1 VAELDSIPM
10 KIKTLLPF
18 CFVLFL
24 WSPILSSE
32 SKVIHFSVNGPIH
45 AVTSEYV
52 TKAIDFAVKNKAEAI
67 VFQIETPGGVSE
79 SMRTIISKMISSPIP
94 VIVYVAPSGSR
105 ATSAGFFI
113 AIASDLAVMAPGTH
127 LGSAHPVFG
136 GQDTPDSENT
146 KTMMKKAT
154 EDSVAYIKTLAEQRG
169 RNVQEAEKA
178 VRDSISFTEKE
189 ALRLN
194 LINFIA
200 TDLDDLL
207 NHANGMTIKRFQ
219 GESRKLSLGNRKI
232 ISFEMTKRQKFLSA
246 LADPNISFILLSL
259 GMLGLIVELYNP
271 GAILP
276 GIVGVI
282 CMALFFLS
290 TQVLPIN
297 YIGLILVA
305 FAIGLFVLELKIQSY
320 GLLTIGG
327 IVSLILGATMLFDAP
342 IPEMKITFRVI
353 GLMVALIALTM
364 TFLLMLVISL
374 HRKKPVTGLQGLLQE
389 IGVAQTDIDPA
400 GQVFVHGEIWEAVSP
415 FRISKGEKVKILS
428 VDGLTLRVEKFA
440 EQRNLNTR

>member
-1 VAELDSIPM
+1 M
-10 KIKTLLPF
+10 KIKTLMAICLAIF
-18 CFVLFL
+18 LSNSIASAQTKVVQLFVD
-24 WSPILSSE
+24 
-32 SKVIHFSVNGPIH
+32 GPIH
-45 AVTSEYV
+45 AVTAEYV
-52 TKAIDFAVKNKAEAI
+52 TRAIDFATQNRAEAI
-67 VFQIETPGGVSE
+67 IFQIQTPGGVSE
-79 SMRTIISKMISSPIP
+79 SMRSIISKMISSPVP

-113 AIASDLAVMAPGTH
+113 AIAADLAVMAPGTH

-136 GQDTPDSENT
+136 GQEAPDSENS

-194 LINFIA
+194 LINFTA
-200 TDLDDLL
+200 PNVEDLL
-207 NHANGMTIKRFQ
+207 KQANGMTIKRFQ
-219 GESRKLSLGNRKI
+219 GESRKLNLGKPKVLA
-232 ISFEMTKRQKFLSA
+232 FQMTKRQRFLSA

-259 GMLGLIVELYNP
+259 GMLGLVVELYNP
-271 GAILP
+271 GSILP

-290 TQVLPIN
+290 SQVLPIN
-297 YIGLILVA
+297 YIGLILVI
-305 FAIGLFVLELKIQSY
+305 FAIVLFVLELKVQSY

-327 IVSLILGATMLFDAP
+327 IVSMILGATMLFDAP
-342 IPEMKITFRVI
+342 IPEMKITYKVI
-353 GLMVALIALTM
+353 ALMVGLIAVTM
-364 TFLLMLVISL
+364 TFLLALVVSL
-374 HRKKPVTGLQGLLQE
+374 HRQKPVTGLQGLLQE
-389 IGVAQTDIDPA
+389 IGTAQTDIDPN

-415 FRISKGEKVKILS
+415 FRIHKGDKVKILS
-428 VDGLTLRVEKFA
+428 VVGLTLHVEKIN
-440 EQRNLNTR
+440 EKGNWSTQL